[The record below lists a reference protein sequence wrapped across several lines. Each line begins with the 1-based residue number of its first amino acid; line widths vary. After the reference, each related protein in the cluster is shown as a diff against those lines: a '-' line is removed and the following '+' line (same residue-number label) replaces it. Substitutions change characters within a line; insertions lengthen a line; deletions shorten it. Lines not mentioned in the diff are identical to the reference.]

1 MISLDYTVILQMIN
15 FVIIFFLSKKM
26 ILEPV
31 MRTIDKRDRKIAL
44 LSDDAKTFED
54 ELEKNKRDYEKR
66 IDDVKNDLLIH
77 RNSVIVKA
85 EKEANAKINR
95 VKDNLDKKMQEFRD
109 ELNLQY
115 EEAKTGIEKDID
127 MLSEDVVN
135 VLLGGMKWEG
145 SKNR

>member
-109 ELNLQY
+109 ELTLQY

>member
-1 MISLDYTVILQMIN
+1 VISLDYTVILQMIN

-66 IDDVKNDLLIH
+66 IDDVKNDLLSH
-77 RNSVIVKA
+77 RNSAIVKA
-85 EKEANAKINR
+85 EKEANAEINR
-95 VKDNLDKKMQEFRD
+95 VKDNLDKKMQEFKD
-109 ELNLQY
+109 ELTLQY

-127 MLSEDVVN
+127 MLSEDVIH

>member
-1 MISLDYTVILQMIN
+1 VISLDYTVILQMIN

-109 ELNLQY
+109 ELTLQY